1 MALWRKVMW
10 YDCFRNNRA
19 TSLHMVMLMGVGNG
33 IKYFGVFMR
42 GIAGYLFLDRCNSLR
57 AI

>member
-1 MALWRKVMW
+1 MALWRKVMR

-33 IKYFGVFMR
+33 IKYFGIFTR
-42 GIAGYLFLDRCNSLR
+42 GIAG
-57 AI
+57 